1 MVILMA
7 VMGVML
13 IGGTALT
20 LMWSNIGYAPWN
32 LASDAGGDVL
42 PSGDVDVPPVRVVA
56 TGYLRG
62 VAVAIVGGFWAGAL
76 VTGPAVR
83 LIMRLLAV
91 TAGDDAQGRLTEADE
106 VVGNIDVGGTIG
118 LIVFGGVLTGLLSGA
133 VYMLVRRWLPTGWLG
148 GVTFGLLHLVVAATV
163 IDPLRPDNPD
173 FDLVGPGWLSVTTFG
188 AACVLH
194 GLAVMA
200 FANRY
205 SHLVP
210 PAASRS
216 DSTAWVVPILL
227 LVLPSM
233 ILVLSGVGIAA
244 TVVGLVI
251 TLVLSRSATVL
262 RLARSRGVLVAGRV
276 VLVALALV
284 LLPRVIADLQDVI
297 NRPTAA
303 AGS

>member
-1 MVILMA
+1 MA

-13 IGGTALT
+13 LGGTALT
-20 LMWSNIGYAPWN
+20 LMWSSIGYAPWDP
-32 LASDAGGDVL
+32 ASAAGSGGDVRR
-42 PSGDVDVPPVRVVA
+42 SGDVDVPPVRIAA

-91 TAGDDAQGRLTEADE
+91 TAGDDAQGRLTEAEE
-106 VVGNIDVGGTIG
+106 VVGNIDVGGTIA
-118 LIVFGGVLTGLLSGA
+118 LIVFGGVLTGLLSGG

-200 FANRY
+200 FTNRY

-210 PAASRS
+210 PASRS
-216 DSTAWVVPILL
+216 DSTAWVLAALL
-227 LVLPSM
+227 LALPAL
-233 ILVLSGVGIAA
+233 IVTLSGVGIVA
-244 TVVGLVI
+244 TVLGLVI
-251 TLVLSRSATVL
+251 TLVFSRSAAVL
-262 RLARSRGVLVAGRV
+262 RVARSRGVLVAGRV
-276 VLVALALV
+276 ALVALALV
-284 LLPRVIADLQDVI
+284 LLPGVIADLQDVI